1 MIRLAAAI
9 LLVLTDLSS
18 LIPSTWRG
26 ILDLKI
32 LPHISKEIGSNFLPD
47 PELIFRSLEC
57 APSDVKVVIVGQD
70 PYPNSEHAMGLS
82 FSVPADV
89 EVLPASLKNIY
100 KELKADLGIIKENGD
115 LSGWSEQ
122 GVLLLNMSL
131 TVIPNQTGSHSK
143 IGWQVITQQIIS
155 EVAKRGALAVLW
167 GREAQFM
174 SKFFAKEDQFT
185 APHPSPLSVY
195 RGFYGS
201 KPFSKVNRRLVEKGL
216 SPIKW

>member
-1 MIRLAAAI
+1 MAAI
-9 LLVLTDLSS
+9 LLVPSNLTSLVPPAWREIVDLE
-18 LIPSTWRG
+18 
-26 ILDLKI
+26 DVAQ
-32 LPHISKEIGSNFLPD
+32 IGANLGQNFLPSSK
-47 PELIFRSLEC
+47 LIFKSLEVD
-57 APSDVKVVIVGQD
+57 PDDVKVVIVGQD
-70 PYPNSEHAMGLS
+70 PYPNPQHAMGLA
-82 FSVPADV
+82 FSVPAEV

-100 KELKADLGIIKENGD
+100 KELKADLGVIRENGD

-155 EVAKRGALAVLW
+155 DVAKRGALSVLW
-167 GREAQFM
+167 GREAQLM
-174 SKFFAKEDQFT
+174 SKFFAQEDQFT

-201 KPFSKVNRRLVEKGL
+201 KPFSNVNRRLEEKGL
-216 SPIKW
+216 TPIKW